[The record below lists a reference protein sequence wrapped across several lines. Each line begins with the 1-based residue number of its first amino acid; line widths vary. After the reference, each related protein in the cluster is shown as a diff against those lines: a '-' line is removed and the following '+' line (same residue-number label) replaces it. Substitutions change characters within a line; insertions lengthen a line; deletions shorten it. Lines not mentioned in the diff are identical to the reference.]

1 MLACTTISAIAL
13 HSWRGLVHFSF
24 AGATSWTRNAA
35 RRTLIALGVV
45 GEVGV
50 PVFFATGRVVTS
62 VGLAV
67 EPLLNSIEGCFV
79 LIHDVLPSEKI

>member
-67 EPLLNSIEGCFV
+67 ETLNSIEGCFV